1 MRFTFISVTNID
13 VSGLLPEDH
22 YGKTR
27 RETGLL
33 GVTEE
38 DMAAHERVLDERK
51 PFEDFR
57 FHRINASGEVTHIS
71 ISGKPIFDADGNFLG
86 YRGSGQDISAM
97 VRAEETIRSERDRAE
112 RAVRTKSEFLASM
125 SHELR
130 TPLNAIL
137 GFSEMIKLNIYGP
150 LNHPKYQEFAEDIHS
165 TGRHLLAV
173 IGDLLDLS
181 KIEAGKQPVIA
192 AETDVSEII
201 RKSIEMV
208 RMDAKA
214 KNIHLAL
221 NANSFLPTI
230 HVDSRQLLQ
239 IFLNLVNNAIKYTNE
254 GGTIEVSA
262 EQKEPESLEI
272 QIKDTGVGI
281 APSDISRMLEKFER
295 AEDVMIRTQQGTG
308 LGLPI
313 AKNLVELNGG
323 TFEIE
328 SEVGRGTVVT
338 LRFPCIV

>member
-1 MRFTFISVTNID
+1 
-13 VSGLLPEDH
+13 
-22 YGKTR
+22 
-27 RETGLL
+27 
-33 GVTEE
+33 
-38 DMAAHERVLDERK
+38 
-51 PFEDFR
+51 
-57 FHRINASGEVTHIS
+57 
-71 ISGKPIFDADGNFLG
+71 
-86 YRGSGQDISAM
+86 
-97 VRAEETIRSERDRAE
+97 
-112 RAVRTKSEFLASM
+112 
-125 SHELR
+125 
-130 TPLNAIL
+130 
-137 GFSEMIKLNIYGP
+137 
-150 LNHPKYQEFAEDIHS
+150 
-165 TGRHLLAV
+165 
-173 IGDLLDLS
+173 
-181 KIEAGKQPVIA
+181 
-192 AETDVSEII
+192 
-201 RKSIEMV
+201 
-208 RMDAKA
+208 MDAKA